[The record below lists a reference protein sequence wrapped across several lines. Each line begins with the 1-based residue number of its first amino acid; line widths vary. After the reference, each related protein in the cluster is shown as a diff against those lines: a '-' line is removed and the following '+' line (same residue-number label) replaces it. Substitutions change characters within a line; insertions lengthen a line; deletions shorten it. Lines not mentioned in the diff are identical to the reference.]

1 MEPRYISIPFSV
13 DLSEEQSWQLVPD
26 QKYAYCI
33 LRLHFFVRQRQVGRD
48 IKHGEIIAPVKAP
61 ASAGSVWTYG
71 EEIETELSRVDE
83 TIEQVLVEEE
93 LIQKEIAE
101 LVTKLKVPG
110 FGEASSG
117 LKSEMSKR
125 FKESLTVTSRQQK
138 SVTHRDKVKFE
149 IAFHIPDGTSETY
162 YAVKAY
168 KRLAYDVYLAWVD
181 YLFVAYERKAF
192 GILKKRRKW
201 PEPAGRNHPNW
212 VSIKKAIAAVEF
224 WQLLPRGGVVVPKKQ
239 YKEEV
244 KYPFE
249 IDVKSLK
256 GFPKNH
262 MPRPDVPTLYQL
274 STAAFPLRWVKRKG
288 KWTEEELRKIEE
300 EESGWRVFGLK
311 APWS

>member
-1 MEPRYISIPFSV
+1 MEPRYVSIPFAV
-13 DLSEEQSWQLVPD
+13 DLTEEKSWQAIPN

-33 LRLHFFVRQRQVGRD
+33 LRLHFLIKQRQVSPD
-48 IKHGEIIAPVKAP
+48 IKHGEIIAPVEAP

-93 LIQKEIAE
+93 SIQKEITE

-168 KRLAYDVYLAWVD
+168 KRVAYDVFLAWVD
-181 YLFVAYERKAF
+181 YLFVTYERKLF
-192 GILKKRRKW
+192 GILKKRRKS
-201 PEPAGRNHPNW
+201 PEPTGRNHPNW
-212 VSIKKAIAAVEF
+212 VSIKKPVAAIEF
-224 WQLLPRGGVVVPKKQ
+224 WRLLPKGGVVLPKDQ
-239 YKEEV
+239 YEEEV
-244 KYPFE
+244 KDPFE
-249 IDVKSLK
+249 IEVKRLE
-256 GFPKNH
+256 GFSAKH
-262 MPRPDVPTLYQL
+262 MPKPDVPTLYQL

-288 KWTEEELRKIEE
+288 AWTEEELRKIEE
-300 EESGWRVFGLK
+300 EESGWRVLGLK
-311 APWS
+311 SPWS

>member
-1 MEPRYISIPFSV
+1 MEPQYISIPFAV
-13 DLSEEQSWQLVPD
+13 DLSEEKSWQVVPD

-33 LRLHFFVRQRQVGRD
+33 LRLHFLVRQRQVSRD

-83 TIEQVLVEEE
+83 TIKEVLVEEE
-93 LIQKEIAE
+93 LIQKEIAD

-138 SVTHRDKVKFE
+138 SVTHKDKVKFE

-168 KRLAYDVYLAWVD
+168 KRLAYDVFLAWVD
-181 YLFVAYERKAF
+181 FLFVTYERKLF
-192 GILKKRRKW
+192 GILKKRRKS
-201 PEPAGRNHPNW
+201 PEPTGRNHQNW

-224 WQLLPRGGVVVPKKQ
+224 WKLLPRGGVVVPKKQ

-244 KYPFE
+244 TDPFE
-249 IDVKSLK
+249 IDVKRLK
-256 GFPKNH
+256 GFSSKH
-262 MPRPDVPTLYQL
+262 MPKPDVPTLYQL

-288 KWTEEELRKIEE
+288 AWTEEELRKIEE
-300 EESGWRVFGLK
+300 EESGWRLLGLK
-311 APWS
+311 PPWS